1 MIKTFTAIIC
11 LVFLSFFAKA
21 QQTIKPFKAG
31 DRIVFVGN
39 SITDGGHYH
48 SYIWLYYMTHFPNTR
63 IDIFNAGIGGD
74 VSKQIYE
81 RLDDDVFSHKPTV
94 VTLTFGM
101 NDTGYA
107 YTTGAVADSTYKAK
121 IEQSLKSFK
130 LIEAK
135 YLQHSGVRKIMI
147 ASPPYDETS
156 KMKLPPFIGKNK
168 ALLQIADAQQQTAKN
183 NKWDFVD
190 FNRPL
195 TAINV
200 REQQK
205 DSLFTMEN
213 MDRVHPTNDA
223 MMAMAY
229 VFLKAQGL
237 SGKKV
242 ADVVIDAANLRTV
255 KTDNCTVS
263 ALASGKNG
271 ITFNYLANSLPYPVD
286 TIPSGFGKPARSQA
300 LGLKLVPFTDE
311 FNQELLQVKGL
322 QPSKKY
328 QLKID
333 NKIIGT
339 WAAADY
345 DAGINLA
352 LLNNTPQYQQAT
364 ALMQLNEE
372 RWEKERRLR
381 EYYWMHFSILKPHG
395 LLFNDGEVTL
405 DSLQKYAKKDFFVAV
420 TIPSYQKARFKSV
433 RDAWKKEIALLTDE
447 IYATNKPVTR
457 RVEITLIN

>member
-1 MIKTFTAIIC
+1 MSKTINAIIC

-21 QQTIKPFKAG
+21 QQIIKPFKAG

-48 SYIWLYYMTHFPNTR
+48 SYIWLYYMTHFPNMR

-81 RLDDDVFSHKPTV
+81 RLDTDVFAHKPTV

-107 YTTGAVADSTYKAK
+107 YTTGIVADSTYNAK
-121 IEQSLKSFK
+121 VQQSLKSFR

-135 YLQHSGVRKIMI
+135 YQQHPEVRKIMI

-156 KMKLPPFIGKNK
+156 KMKPAPFIGKNK
-168 ALLQIADAQQQTAKN
+168 SLLQIADSQQQVAKN
-183 NKWDFVD
+183 NNWDFVD

-205 DSLFTMEN
+205 DSLFSMEN

-237 SGKKV
+237 SEEKV
-242 ADVVIDAANLRTV
+242 AGIIINAGNPKTV
-255 KTDNCTVS
+255 KTNNCTVAGLVS
-263 ALASGKNG
+263 HNNQIA
-271 ITFNYLANSLPYPVD
+271 FNYLAKSLPYPVD
-286 TIPSGFGKPARSQA
+286 TVPGGFGKPAKSQA

-322 QPSKKY
+322 QSSKNY

-333 NKIIGT
+333 GKIIGV
-339 WAAADY
+339 WAAGDFEK
-345 DAGINLA
+345 GINLA
-352 LLNNTPQYQQAT
+352 VLINTPQYQQAV
-364 ALMQLNEE
+364 AVMHLNEE

-395 LLFNDGEVTL
+395 LLFNDGEATL
-405 DSLQKYAKKDFFVAV
+405 DSLQRYAKKDFFVAV
-420 TIPSYQKARFKSV
+420 TMPTYQKARFKAV

-447 IYATNKPVTR
+447 VYAANKPVNR